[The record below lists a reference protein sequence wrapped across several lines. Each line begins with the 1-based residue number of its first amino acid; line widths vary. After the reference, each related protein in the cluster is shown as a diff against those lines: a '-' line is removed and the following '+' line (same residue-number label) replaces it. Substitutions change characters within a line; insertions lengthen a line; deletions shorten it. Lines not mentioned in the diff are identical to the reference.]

1 MIINVDEIKHIYVS
15 AQYQDMRK
23 QINGLSVLVS
33 NCFDMDVMDHSLF
46 IFTSR
51 SCTQIKCSIMITAAF
66 GLSPGSLRKDV
77 FM

>member
-33 NCFDMDVMDHSLF
+33 NCFDMDVMDHAH
-46 IFTSR
+46 R
-51 SCTQIKCSIMITAAF
+51 SKCSIMITAAF

>member
-46 IFTSR
+46 IFTNR
-51 SCTQIKCSIMITAAF
+51 SSFYLYQPLMHTDQNA
-66 GLSPGSLRKDV
+66 LL
-77 FM
+77 

>member
-33 NCFDMDVMDHSLF
+33 NCFDMDVLDHSLF
-46 IFTSR
+46 HAHR
-51 SCTQIKCSIMITAAF
+51 SKCSIMITAAF